1 MAMQSPMSIEEISEL
16 LDIDDLSESTYLEIK
31 KAAGEDGRGQLPQSI
46 FSTYSAFANTLGGII
61 LLGFQEVSSGEFVLT
76 GIADPNRVI
85 DQLWSN
91 LNNPEKVSINILK
104 DQMVSTGTHNGKH
117 YIKIIVPSAPRE
129 LRPVYMGMNP
139 MTGTYRRD
147 FTGDYP
153 CDEATVRR
161 MLAEQ
166 KEEPRDAKF
175 LPHFTESDLDSDSL
189 RSYRNRFRSTRSSH
203 PWNNLDDHEFL
214 RSIGGLKRDR
224 ISGEE
229 GLTLAG
235 LLMFGKLRSILD
247 EEPYYLLDYQERRA
261 EDDDGS
267 RWVDRVTTDGAW
279 SGNLFD
285 FYQIVIQKLYRDLKV
300 PFKLEGPSRVDDT
313 PVHEALREALTNTL
327 VHADYS
333 GTVPIQIIKRPDMFS
348 FRNPGTMRVPVD
360 DAIRGGL
367 SDCRNRNLQTMFD
380 LIGYGER
387 AGSGLPKIFQNWKEQ
402 LWRLPELEETFKP
415 EQTTLVMRMI
425 SLLPDEAIK
434 RLESRFGDNFNGL
447 TNEQKLALA
456 TVDIE
461 GKVTHARIKEMSEI
475 HPHDL
480 SKALKDLVTRGYL
493 QSAGATRA
501 TEYTFPRVSSL
512 LKSEYTIHI
521 SSGIKQESEDGSSV
535 HIPSSSVHSERS
547 SVHSEGSSVH
557 SELLELVHQK
567 LGGKKRV
574 SPELMEETI
583 RLLCIGR
590 SLTLEQLEEFL
601 GRSPETIRTHY
612 LNPMVKRGIL
622 KLKYPDKPTHPAQGY
637 QAQ

>member
-1 MAMQSPMSIEEISEL
+1 
-16 LDIDDLSESTYLEIK
+16 
-31 KAAGEDGRGQLPQSI
+31 
-46 FSTYSAFANTLGGII
+46 
-61 LLGFQEVSSGEFVLT
+61 
-76 GIADPNRVI
+76 
-85 DQLWSN
+85 
-91 LNNPEKVSINILK
+91 
-104 DQMVSTGTHNGKH
+104 
-117 YIKIIVPSAPRE
+117 
-129 LRPVYMGMNP
+129 
-139 MTGTYRRD
+139 
-147 FTGDYP
+147 
-153 CDEATVRR
+153 
-161 MLAEQ
+161 
-166 KEEPRDAKF
+166 
-175 LPHFTESDLDSDSL
+175 
-189 RSYRNRFRSTRSSH
+189 
-203 PWNNLDDHEFL
+203 
-214 RSIGGLKRDR
+214 
-224 ISGEE
+224 
-229 GLTLAG
+229 
-235 LLMFGKLRSILD
+235 
-247 EEPYYLLDYQERRA
+247 
-261 EDDDGS
+261 
-267 RWVDRVTTDGAW
+267 VDRVTTDGAW
-279 SGNLFD
+279 SDNLFN

-415 EQTTLVMRMI
+415 EQTILVMRMM
-425 SLLPDEAIK
+425 SLLPDAVIK
-434 RLESRFGDNFNGL
+434 RLESRFGDDFKGL

-493 QSAGATRA
+493 ESAGATRA
-501 TEYTFPRVSSL
+501 TVYTFPRVSSL

-521 SSGIKQESEDGSSV
+521 GSGIKQESEDGSSV
-535 HIPSSSVHSERS
+535 HIPSSSVHSEGS
-547 SVHSEGSSVH
+547 SVHNGESSVH
-557 SELLELVHQK
+557 SELRELVNQK

-583 RLLCIGR
+583 RLLCIDR
-590 SLTLEQLEEFL
+590 SLTLEQLEEL
-601 GRSPETIRTHY
+601 LERSSETIRTHY

-622 KLKYPDKPTHPAQGY
+622 KLKYPDKPTHPDQGY
-637 QAQ
+637 QA